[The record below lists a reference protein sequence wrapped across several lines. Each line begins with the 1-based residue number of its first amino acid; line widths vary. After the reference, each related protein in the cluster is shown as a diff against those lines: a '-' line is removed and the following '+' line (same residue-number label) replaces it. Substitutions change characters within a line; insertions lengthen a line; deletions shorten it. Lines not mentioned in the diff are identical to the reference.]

1 MRIEINAGHLWVYLE
16 TWNKGVSEKPMGMT
30 LTEIPTSGDIEAEVA
45 TSSGQVG
52 LPAER
57 GYQPT
62 QKNLQ
67 LKIFPAYRCS
77 GVTME

>member
-1 MRIEINAGHLWVYLE
+1 
-16 TWNKGVSEKPMGMT
+16 MGMT